1 MAMEAWVVLR
11 EGVVGDLIMRAIAY
25 DMMSSLQGRVSDFV
39 YTRAP
44 RRFGRNR
51 ALVVLASVTVPS
63 TGLNDSAKKF
73 AGSGSEDLIHSYWE
87 RSTGGTTSA
96 SAEPRNF
103 GVLCPLFLHNSWVF
117 IRARCLR

>member
-51 ALVVLASVTVPS
+51 ALVVLAGVTVPS
-63 TGLNDSAKKF
+63 TGLNDSAEKF
-73 AGSGSEDLIHSYWE
+73 AGSGSEDLFTVIGSDRRGGRRLPA
-87 RSTGGTTSA
+87 RSRGTLESFAHCFSTTAGSSFVHGA
-96 SAEPRNF
+96 
-103 GVLCPLFLHNSWVF
+103 
-117 IRARCLR
+117 